1 MLGGRGAPQESS
13 SPCKLRSG
21 GHSRLTERITSEQTL
36 EEDEGLNLED
46 IWGKSFSSRGK
57 RPVLS

>member
-1 MLGGRGAPQESS
+1 MLGGQGASQESS

-21 GHSRLTERITSEQTL
+21 GQSRLTERITSEQTL
-36 EEDEGLNLED
+36 EDEGLNLED